1 MRRGVI
7 KSSFVMSTGE
17 PVRKT
22 CDAAVAGH
30 ICLDIIPAL
39 AGHGFTF
46 DPGELKEVGPAA
58 ISTGGPVSNTGLAL
72 HKLGV
77 RTQLMGK
84 VGTDHFGQLILNIID
99 QYGPGLADGMIKVP
113 GEVTSYSLI
122 LSPQGTDRM
131 ILHCPGC
138 NDTFNA
144 RDIDYDV
151 LRSARLLHFGYPPL
165 MKRISENNGAELTDI
180 LRRTKEIG
188 ITTSLDMCMPDP
200 HGYAGTVNWT
210 KVLSAVLPHVDIYM
224 PSLEE
229 TLLMSY
235 PAQYRTFKK
244 WQEQSSTSPTAE
256 LLPRISQDLLSM
268 GPAILGLKLGTL
280 GLYIRTAESE
290 RLARLGR
297 AGPANPSAWANRE
310 LWSPCFQVDVAG
322 TTGAGDATIAGF
334 LAALLRGESPES
346 CATMACAVG
355 ACNVEAADALSG
367 IRSWEETRGR
377 LQGGWA
383 RKSIDLSPGGWQ
395 SDPVSGVWHSS
406 TDSGKAV
413 HC

>member
-1 MRRGVI
+1 MG
-7 KSSFVMSTGE
+7 
-17 PVRKT
+17 KT
-22 CDAAVAGH
+22 CDAVVAGH
-30 ICLDIIPAL
+30 ICLDIIPTL
-39 AGHGFTF
+39 AGQGFAF
-46 DPGELKEVGPAA
+46 DPGKLKEVGPAA
-58 ISTGGPVSNTGLAL
+58 MSTGGPVSNTGLAL
-72 HKLGV
+72 HRLGV

-84 VGTDHFGQLILNIID
+84 VGTDYFGQLILSIID
-99 QYGPGLADGMIKVP
+99 EYGPGLADGMIKVP

-122 LSPQGTDRM
+122 LSPQSTDRM

-138 NDTFNA
+138 NDTFGA
-144 RDIDYDV
+144 RDVDYDA
-151 LRSARLLHFGYPPL
+151 LRLARLFHFGYPPL

-180 LRRTKEIG
+180 MRRTKEAG
-188 ITTSLDMCMPDP
+188 VTTSLDMCMPDP

-210 KVLSAVLPHVDIYM
+210 NVISAALPHVDIYM

-235 PAQYRTFKK
+235 PAQYRIFESR
-244 WQEQSSTSPTAE
+244 QEHSSAPLTTE
-256 LLPRISQDLLSM
+256 LLPRVSHDLISM
-268 GPAILGLKLGTL
+268 GPAIVGLKLGTL
-280 GLYIRTAESE
+280 GLYIRTADSS

-297 AGPANPSAWANRE
+297 AKPENLSAWANRE

-334 LAALLRGESPES
+334 LAALLRDEPPES

-367 IRSWEETRGR
+367 IRSWEQTRDR
-377 LQGGWA
+377 LQDGWA
-383 RKSIDLSPGGWQ
+383 RKDLNLNLAGWQ
-395 SDPVSGVWHSS
+395 KDPFSGVWHGSA
-406 TDSGKAV
+406 DAGKAV